1 LQVASLR
8 SLHQQLQLTD
18 LVGSY
23 VLLVAAAA
31 ACSPDE
37 QAALQGEQA
46 QLQRVLQTIANSEL

>member
-1 LQVASLR
+1 LQVALLR
-8 SLHQQLQLTD
+8 SLHQQLTD

-31 ACSPDE
+31 SCSPDE

-46 QLQRVLQTIANSEL
+46 QLQRVLQTIAKSEL